1 MITKPTSVLREMILA
16 AEQRLGSRTTAFPAY
31 VAYTPDHSAP
41 FAGPCLDQNCI
52 IVFLTEDMLTASD
65 EQVRFQLAHEAV
77 HCLAPSKEKAPRV
90 EEGAA
95 TLLSLEAPGI
105 SQNYAKKAEAGLPE
119 SYQRALADVR
129 EILQGN
135 PNGIFQVRQIEP
147 DFRKLTPDLLQDV
160 LHISPELAERLCK
173 VE

>member
-1 MITKPTSVLREMILA
+1 MITKPTSVLREMICA
-16 AEQRLGSRTTAFPAY
+16 AERRFGPRTTSFPAY

-52 IVFLTEDMLTASD
+52 IVFLTEDMVTAGD
-65 EQVRFQLAHEAV
+65 EQVRLQLAHEAV
-77 HCLAPSKEKAPRV
+77 HCLAPSKEKAPRL
-90 EEGAA
+90 EEGVA

-105 SQNYAKKAEAGLPE
+105 SQNYAKEAEAGLPE
-119 SYQRALADVR
+119 FYQKALADVR
-129 EILQGN
+129 EILKVN
-135 PNGIFQVRQIEP
+135 PNVVLQVRQIEP
-147 DFRKLTPDLLQDV
+147 DFRKLTPKLLQDL

>member
-1 MITKPTSVLREMILA
+1 MITKPTSILREMILV
-16 AEQRLGSRTTAFPAY
+16 AEQKFGRRTTTFPAY
-31 VAYTPDHSAP
+31 VAYTPDHTAP

-52 IVFLTEDMLTASD
+52 IVFLTEDMLTACD
-65 EQVRFQLAHEAV
+65 EQVRLQLAHEAV
-77 HCLAPSKEKAPRV
+77 HCLAPSKEKAPRI

-105 SQNYAKKAEAGLPE
+105 SQNYATEAEAGLPE
-119 SYQRALADVR
+119 FYQKALADVR
-129 EILQGN
+129 ELLQGN
-135 PNGIFQVRQIEP
+135 PNGILQVRQVEP
-147 DFRKLTPDLLQDV
+147 NFRKLTPELLQEV